1 MARYASIDI
10 GTNTFRLLIAEVGVL
25 PPLAPLVQV
34 LEPFSR
40 VVAEKSFKTLYS
52 ENQPVRLGEGFS
64 KKKYLS
70 PAAIERALTALKR
83 FQGVIEKAK
92 VDGVVV
98 TGTSAVREAEN
109 SALFLAMV
117 KEKTGLKIEVLSGEE
132 EARYMLSGIHLI
144 FPQGMEDDETMVVVD
159 IGGGSTEFIGTRGGM
174 PTFLFSTPL
183 GAVTLTEKY
192 LQSDRPT
199 PQEVLALKKSV
210 EGVLHEIAHHF
221 PLRCRFIG
229 TAGTITTL
237 AAIEQK
243 MTDYDPDKIN
253 GYKMTKRSIENILN
267 RLSQTPLKKR
277 SVLPGIEKG
286 RGDILIA
293 GILILLCVMD
303 RFKYEVLYVSDYGL
317 REGSLFERFFK

>member
-1 MARYASIDI
+1 MASYASIDI
-10 GTNTFRLLIAEVGVL
+10 GTNTFRLLIAEVQAGK
-25 PPLAPLVQV
+25 P
-34 LEPFSR
+34 
-40 VVAEKSFKTLYS
+40 FKTLYS

-70 PAAIERALTALKR
+70 PAAIKRALTALKR
-83 FQGVIEKAK
+83 FQRIIEKAK
-92 VDGVVV
+92 VDGVIA

-109 SALFLAMV
+109 SALFLDTV
-117 KEKTGLKIEVLSGEE
+117 RVKTGLDIEVLSGEE
-132 EARYMLSGIHLI
+132 EARCMLSGIHLLFAHEMPHEI
-144 FPQGMEDDETMVVVD
+144 QNNETMVVVD

-192 LQSDRPT
+192 LQSDPPT
-199 PQEVLALKKSV
+199 AQEILALKKSV
-210 EGVLHEIAHHF
+210 ECTLHEIAHHF
-221 PLRCRFIG
+221 PYACRFIG

-237 AAIEQK
+237 AAIQQK

-253 GYKMTKRSIENILN
+253 GYKITKTSIENILK
-267 RLSQTPLKKR
+267 RLSQMPLKKR
-277 SVLPGIEKG
+277 NVLPGIEKG

-303 RFKYEVLYVSDYGL
+303 RFKYELLYVSDYGL
-317 REGSLFERFFK
+317 REGILLERFLK